1 MSKVVSRAPLY
12 IQLRERL
19 RAKIRR
25 GEYAPGTA
33 IPSES
38 RLAETYGLHRL
49 SVRNAVDS
57 LADEGLLKSIRG
69 KGVFVCG
76 PKERKKIAASHGYRH
91 SLKAEG
97 AAAQTR
103 ILMKAVREAGPLYAR
118 WLQLDSDERVWF
130 IRRIISIDGPALAL
144 EDIVLPYQ
152 RVPNLAETDLQ
163 LFPLLSVL
171 EWNHISPQEG
181 EQVLR
186 ITRLEPALAKLI
198 GISPDQPVQ
207 EFSFLLRDEEGKP
220 FEYSRCFIRSE
231 RTEFIVHY
239 AGSQPDSTQH
249 MEAKADGS
257 SVSIGS

>member
-1 MSKVVSRAPLY
+1 MPQEVFLLGGQIRVLY
-12 IQLRERL
+12 
-19 RAKIRR
+19 
-25 GEYAPGTA
+25 
-33 IPSES
+33 
-38 RLAETYGLHRL
+38 
-49 SVRNAVDS
+49 
-57 LADEGLLKSIRG
+57 
-69 KGVFVCG
+69 
-76 PKERKKIAASHGYRH
+76 
-91 SLKAEG
+91 
-97 AAAQTR
+97 
-103 ILMKAVREAGPLYAR
+103 
-118 WLQLDSDERVWF
+118 
-130 IRRIISIDGPALAL
+130 LAL

-257 SVSIGS
+257 SISIGS

>member
-1 MSKVVSRAPLY
+1 MSKAVSRAPLY

-91 SLKAEG
+91 SLKV
-97 AAAQTR
+97 
-103 ILMKAVREAGPLYAR
+103 VRQAGPLYAR
-118 WLQLDSDERVWF
+118 WLQMDAQEPVWF
-130 IRRIISIDGPALAL
+130 IRRIISMDGTDLAL
-144 EDIVLPYQ
+144 EDIVLPYEGI
-152 RVPNLAETDLQ
+152 PLLGETDLQ
-163 LFPLLSVL
+163 LFPLHRVL
-171 EWNHISPQEG
+171 EWNHISPYDG

-186 ITRLEPALAKLI
+186 VTNLEPALAKLI
-198 GISPDQPVQ
+198 GIPHDQPVQ